1 MERSCGGINEGG
13 SPRRA
18 ATRKTENGKT
28 GHVFFLLFSSGG
40 FAGNRDA
47 PSVAIISTPS
57 FEATMDGNPRP
68 APSSTPV
75 FPVHPRSPPHASPTA
90 ALTSFDRPGS
100 VWRESHSAST
110 NAPSHSATPVFPRPY
125 PPQLSSTRDRS
136 FEVPSKRCGVA
147 DASAIE
153 QKAPVG
159 DAGAS
164 RAPFPPFPPVPRG
177 AARASAGKQ

>member
-125 PPQLSSTRDRS
+125 PPQLSSTRDCS
-136 FEVPSKRCGVA
+136 FEVPLKLRGVV
-147 DASAIE
+147 DASATE
-153 QKAPVG
+153 QKALSADSPGVRRSE
-159 DAGAS
+159 AET
-164 RAPFPPFPPVPRG
+164 PPPSPLKT
-177 AARASAGKQ
+177 RASAGKS